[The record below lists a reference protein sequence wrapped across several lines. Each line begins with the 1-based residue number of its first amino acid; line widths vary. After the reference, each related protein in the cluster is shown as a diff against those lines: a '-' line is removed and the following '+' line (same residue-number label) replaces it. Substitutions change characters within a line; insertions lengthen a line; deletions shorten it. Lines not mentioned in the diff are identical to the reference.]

1 MGLHAQYRPLVKRR
15 VRFIDEAT
23 LARLLP
29 PGPLVA
35 ALREAFRIGCE
46 SPLRTALP
54 FDVPGEPTGTL
65 LFMPAWRPG
74 GLIGVKLVTVVPGNG
89 ARGLNA
95 VNAVYLTFDA
105 ATGRPLAALDGEVL
119 TARRTAAAS
128 ALAADYLAR
137 PDAGR
142 LLIVGTGRVAREL
155 AGAHGA
161 VRALDRVAVW
171 GRDPA
176 KAAALADALA
186 GDGHRA
192 DVAPDLARAVEE
204 ADIVSCATL
213 SRDPLLRGAWVR
225 PGTHI
230 DLIGGFRPDMR
241 ESDDALIAKAAL
253 FVDTHAGALAEAGD
267 LTQPIADGVIAA
279 DAVRADLAALCRG
292 DHPGRESAAAITL
305 FKSVGT
311 ALEDLAAADLALA
324 GGPDP

>member
-1 MGLHAQYRPLVKRR
+1 MRFLDERALTRR
-15 VRFIDEAT
+15 
-23 LARLLP
+23 LP
-29 PGPLVA
+29 PKALVE
-35 ALREAFRIGCE
+35 ALRDAFRRGCE

-54 FDVPGEPTGTL
+54 FDVPGEADGTL

-95 VNAVYLTFDA
+95 VNAVYLTFDG

-137 PDAGR
+137 PDARR
-142 LLIVGTGRVAREL
+142 LLIVGTGRIAREL

-161 VRALDRVAVW
+161 VRSLERIAVW

-176 KAAALADALA
+176 KAASLAAELSDAGWPA
-186 GDGHRA
+186 EA
-192 DVAPDLARAVEE
+192 APDLADAVGR

-213 SRDPLLRGAWVR
+213 AREPLLRGAWVR

-230 DLIGGFRPDMR
+230 DLVGAFRPDMR
-241 ESDDALIAKAAL
+241 EADDALIAEAAL
-253 FVDTHAGALAEAGD
+253 FVDTRAGALAEAGD
-267 LTQPIADGVIAA
+267 LVQPIEAGVIGEA
-279 DAVRADLAALCRG
+279 DIRAEMAELCRG
-292 DHPGRESAAAITL
+292 DHPGREAAAAVTL

-311 ALEDLAAADLALA
+311 ALEDLAAADLVLSGEA
-324 GGPDP
+324 